1 MQVQANLPV
10 GTVIRGQYIIEGL
23 LGRSSSGA
31 TYLVRDQ
38 HARDILSNLF
48 VLKELVELNKQARH
62 RLASKGKLL
71 RRFHHIGLPRIHRVL
86 NDDKNNRVYL
96 LMEYI
101 AGQDLETLRQ
111 QQSEKLFSW
120 SKALTIMAPIIV
132 VVTYLHRQQPPII
145 HGDIKPA
152 NIVMSKEDF
161 RVVLVDSG
169 MMKACDPDSTTA
181 ADRCCYR
188 ALEQYN
194 GNINVRT
201 DMYALGAT
209 FYTLVTGKLPPDA
222 PSRLKQVGNEAM
234 DPLEPVNNLVPAIPM
249 SIGKA
254 IDRAMSI
261 DAQHRFSSVEQFWEA
276 LWCLEEHPAPVFG
289 IPSVPKGP
297 PAISE
302 PERAVGQAIEKPV
315 PEPPPVVPVPE
326 SIEEQEHLD
335 VVPILESVQE
345 QEDLDIE
352 KPLPVVRVPESI
364 KEQEHLDIEK
374 PPSVVPASA
383 KEQKDLDVVH
393 LLSKSS
399 GDVRT
404 PISLKK
410 LGALFIVLALLISL
424 GIGAS
429 FLSHTRS
436 HPAAYSAT
444 PASHTAIPASTP
456 TSAPVASSYLTLAGT
471 YTGTIYDLN
480 VNVSTSMSL
489 TGIRQNQGSF
499 SGFLLL
505 GPKML
510 SSGLFRGTIG
520 TTKDLQFTVTDAAG
534 NVTLFFEGE
543 MQSATSLSGD
553 YYHCRLGPIQGGKCS
568 RAAGG
573 YGIWNAVR
581 ASSGLS
587 SSPCSRGWD
596 KSDPEPWCVSVFSA
610 AGKRRPLLPSL
621 PT

>member
-1 MQVQANLPV
+1 VQVQANLPV
-10 GTVIRGQYIIEGL
+10 GTVIRGRYIVEGL

-38 HARDILSNLF
+38 HVRDVPSNLF
-48 VLKELVELNKQARH
+48 VLKEVVEPNKQARH
-62 RLASKGKLL
+62 RLASEGKLL
-71 RRFHHIGLPRIHRVL
+71 RRLHHIGLPRIHRVL

-96 LMEYI
+96 LMDYI
-101 AGQDLETLRQ
+101 AGQDLETLRHQ
-111 QQSEKLFSW
+111 QPENLFPWIEVMS
-120 SKALTIMAPIIV
+120 IMAPIIT

-145 HGDIKPA
+145 HGDIKPV
-152 NIVMSKEDF
+152 NIIRPKEDI
-161 RVVLVDSG
+161 RVVLVDFG
-169 MMKACDPDSTTA
+169 MLKVCDPDSTTD
-181 ADRCCYR
+181 ADRYCYR
-188 ALEQYN
+188 APEQYN
-194 GNINVRT
+194 GSIDERT

-209 FYTLVTGKLPPDA
+209 CYTVVTGKLPPDA
-222 PSRLKQVGNEAM
+222 SSRLKQVGNEAM

-315 PEPPPVVPVPE
+315 PEPPPAVPVPE
-326 SIEEQEHLD
+326 SIE
-335 VVPILESVQE
+335 
-345 QEDLDIE
+345 
-352 KPLPVVRVPESI
+352 
-364 KEQEHLDIEK
+364 EQEHLDIEK

-393 LLSKSS
+393 LLSKPS

-404 PISLKK
+404 SISLKK

-456 TSAPVASSYLTLAGT
+456 TSAPVASSYPTLAGT

-480 VNVSTSMSL
+480 VNVSTSISL
-489 TGIRQNQGSF
+489 TGIQQNQGSF

-553 YYHCRLGPIQGGKCS
+553 YYHCRPGPIQGGKCS

-587 SSPCSRGWD
+587 SSPCSRGRD
-596 KSDPEPWCVSVFSA
+596 ESDPEPWCVSVFSA

-621 PT
+621 AT

>member
-1 MQVQANLPV
+1 MQVPANLPV
-10 GTVIRGQYIIEGL
+10 GTVIRGQYIVEGL

-38 HARDILSNLF
+38 HARDVPSNLF
-48 VLKELVELNKQARH
+48 VFKEVVEPNKRTRH
-62 RLASKGKLL
+62 RLASEGKVF
-71 RRFHHIGLPRIHRVL
+71 RRLHHIGLPRVHRVL

-101 AGQDLETLRQ
+101 VGQDLETLRQ

-132 VVTYLHRQQPPII
+132 VVTYLHCQQPPII

-181 ADRCCYR
+181 ADRYRYR

-276 LWCLEEHPAPVFG
+276 LWCLEEHPTPVFG

-335 VVPILESVQE
+335 
-345 QEDLDIE
+345 
-352 KPLPVVRVPESI
+352 
-364 KEQEHLDIEK
+364 IEK

-393 LLSKSS
+393 LLSKPS

-404 PISLKK
+404 SISLKK

-456 TSAPVASSYLTLAGT
+456 TSAPVASSYPTLAGT

-480 VNVSTSMSL
+480 VNVSTSISL
-489 TGIRQNQGSF
+489 TGIQQNQGSF

-553 YYHCRLGPIQGGKCS
+553 YYYCRPGPIQGGKCS

-596 KSDPEPWCVSVFSA
+596 ESDPEPWCVSVFSA

-621 PT
+621 AT